1 MLVQRNTHPND
12 RSRYQPGFNTGY
24 APDVDS
30 SWWLKVNDGLAS
42 RVTAGGLLIG
52 RSPHCDLVLRS
63 EMASRRHALVYL
75 GEDGPQLELLGAKA
89 ELNGKS
95 IEGSAALSDGDRIGL
110 PELEVEVLRGD
121 EVPHEETAVWLLEGP
136 SGALFAVN
144 RDPFRVGGA
153 LEDDVRVEGWP
164 EGVLRLSVRKGALLA
179 TADKPMELDG
189 APLPAGET
197 RGLRV
202 GSRVAL
208 DGASVVVATGGELG
222 AGSTVGA
229 EIGGAVEV
237 RLEFLPR
244 GGRLHVS
251 HDSANHT
258 VYLSDRRCDL
268 IAVLLQPPSP
278 FNAGDFVDDSQIIAR
293 VWGAKSHADRT
304 HLNVLLHRVRKDFDR
319 AGLDGSLLLERAE
332 GGGATRFL
340 LLPGT
345 TVRLD

>member
-1 MLVQRNTHPND
+1 M
-12 RSRYQPGFNTGY
+12 
-24 APDVDS
+24 DS
-30 SWWLKVNDGLAS
+30 SWWLKVDDGLAS

-63 EMASRRHALVYL
+63 EKASRRHALVYL
-75 GEDGPQLELLGAKA
+75 GEDGPLLELLGAKA
-89 ELNGKS
+89 ELNGEA
-95 IEGSAALSDGDRIGL
+95 IDGSTALSDGDRISL
-110 PELEVEVLRGD
+110 PELDIQVMRGD
-121 EVPHEETAVWLLEGP
+121 EVPHEDTSVWLLEGP

-144 RDPFRVGGA
+144 RDPFTVGGA
-153 LEDDVRVEGWP
+153 VEDDVRVESWP
-164 EGVLRLSVRKGALLA
+164 AGVLRLTAHNGALEA
-179 TADKPMELDG
+179 TADQAMEIDD

-202 GSRVAL
+202 GSRIVL
-208 DGASVVVATGGELG
+208 NGATVTVATGGELG
-222 AGSTVGA
+222 AGSTIGA
-229 EIGGAVEV
+229 EIGGAIEV

-251 HDSANHT
+251 HDGASHT

-268 IAVLLQPPSP
+268 IAVLLQPPDP
-278 FNAGDFVDDSQIIAR
+278 FSAGDFVDDSQIITR

-319 AGLDGSLLLERAE
+319 AGLDGGLLLERAE